1 MATFTAVRNQKQTA
15 GVLGWV
21 LGYVS
26 QRKKT
31 VWEDRQLVSG
41 CNCVARSALAEM
53 LTTKERYQKTDGMMF
68 YHFVQSFHPDEDVSP
83 QEVHAIG
90 LEPAEKLFPGY
101 EVVVATHTDTDHLHN
116 HLIVNSVN
124 MESGRKLHQHTADLQ
139 RQRQVNDELCMAH
152 GLTVLPPRRQKRS
165 DNLSAREYRAAAKG
179 RSWKFRLMSAI
190 EDCMRYARSREE
202 FIRLME
208 SEGYQ
213 VRWEKERKYITY
225 TTPEGQRCRDNK
237 LHGDKFWKEMM
248 EREFRIRAEILRGG
262 IDGDEP
268 SGSRA
273 AADDRTET
281 AADHT
286 AATDYTAAA
295 GPTGEPSHGAG
306 VGGTAGSAAG
316 SSSASG
322 EDHTAAGQVSVPT
335 RSETVGEAAG
345 DAGAG
350 TEGTAADGGEAGTG
364 WEEERAALLQM
375 VEQGARLQPDRGG
388 QVGGAGADHRGS
400 AAGGGLRR
408 DNDTRQ
414 HPQPAPLKPLH
425 AGLYGLAAMGG
436 LLDDDEQDAEERYR
450 RILAEQSA
458 KNFGTVIGLA
468 AGAALA
474 LTREKQE
481 SEEQQEAEEQKEQT
495 MEQTMGGL

>member
-248 EREFRIRAEILRGG
+248 EREFRIRA
-262 IDGDEP
+262 
-268 SGSRA
+268 
-273 AADDRTET
+273 
-281 AADHT
+281 
-286 AATDYTAAA
+286 
-295 GPTGEPSHGAG
+295 
-306 VGGTAGSAAG
+306 
-316 SSSASG
+316 
-322 EDHTAAGQVSVPT
+322 
-335 RSETVGEAAG
+335 
-345 DAGAG
+345 
-350 TEGTAADGGEAGTG
+350 
-364 WEEERAALLQM
+364 
-375 VEQGARLQPDRGG
+375 
-388 QVGGAGADHRGS
+388 
-400 AAGGGLRR
+400 
-408 DNDTRQ
+408 
-414 HPQPAPLKPLH
+414 
-425 AGLYGLAAMGG
+425 
-436 LLDDDEQDAEERYR
+436 
-450 RILAEQSA
+450 
-458 KNFGTVIGLA
+458 
-468 AGAALA
+468 
-474 LTREKQE
+474 
-481 SEEQQEAEEQKEQT
+481 
-495 MEQTMGGL
+495 